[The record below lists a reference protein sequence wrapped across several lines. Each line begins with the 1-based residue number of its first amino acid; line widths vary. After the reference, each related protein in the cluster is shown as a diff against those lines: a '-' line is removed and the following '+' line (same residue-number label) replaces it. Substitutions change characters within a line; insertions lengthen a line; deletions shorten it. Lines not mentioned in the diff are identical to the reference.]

1 MDDDTATG
9 RLLWQV
15 TLRWRAAVD
24 RAVAPLGLTHAQYS
38 LIGSLYG
45 LTRQGRTPSQRELA
59 DFAGLEQIYVS
70 KLIRGLA
77 DAGLVTRSEH
87 PTDSRAR
94 QLSLTAK
101 GVEVTEAAVG
111 IVHALQHDLTAPIGG
126 PSGPRNRALISTLR
140 TLLGGT
146 PGASEGSTA
155 MTATP
160 TLTGQDIGEAQGA
173 LSALLTNVLAAS
185 DVSANEYVTFRVIT
199 VRGPWESLDDLAA
212 YLATQPQLNLDTAGA
227 GKLCAGLVQKG
238 LVTAGGPVALT
249 PAGSQLFESLNATV
263 RETTQRIYAGLDAN
277 DLATAH
283 RVLATLTD
291 RAHRAVSG

>member
-9 RLLWQV
+9 RLLWHV
-15 TLRWRAAVD
+15 ATRWRAAVD

-59 DFAGLEQIYVS
+59 DSAGLEQIYVS

-77 DAGLVTRSEH
+77 DAGLVTRSEN
-87 PTDSRAR
+87 PADSRAR

-101 GVEVTEAAVG
+101 GIEVTEAAVS
-111 IVHALQHDLTAPIGG
+111 IVHALQRELTAPIGG

-140 TLLGGT
+140 ALLGAT

-173 LSALLTNVLAAS
+173 LSALLSNVLAAS

-199 VRGPWESLDDLAA
+199 VRGPWASLDDLAA
-212 YLATQPQLNLDTAGA
+212 YLATQPQLGLDGA
-227 GKLCAGLVQKG
+227 AAAHLCAALVQKG
-238 LVTAGGPVALT
+238 LVTAGDPVALT
-249 PAGSQLFESLNATV
+249 PQGTQLFEALNATV
-263 RETTQRIYAGLDAN
+263 RQTTQRIYAGLDAD

>member
-1 MDDDTATG
+1 VDDDTATG

-59 DFAGLEQIYVS
+59 DSAGLEQIYVS

-77 DAGLVTRSEH
+77 DAGLVTRSEN
-87 PTDSRAR
+87 PADSRAR

-111 IVHALQHDLTAPIGG
+111 VVHALQRELTAPLGG

-155 MTATP
+155 MTTTP

-173 LSALLTNVLAAS
+173 LSALLSNALAAS

-199 VRGPWESLDDLAA
+199 VRGPWASLDDLAS
-212 YLATQPQLNLDTAGA
+212 YLATQPQLGLDGA
-227 GKLCAGLVQKG
+227 AAAQLCAALVQKG
-238 LVTAGGPVALT
+238 LVTAGDPVALT
-249 PAGSQLFESLNATV
+249 PQGTQLFDSLNATV
-263 RETTQRIYAGLDAN
+263 RQTTQRIYAGLDAD

-291 RAHRAVSG
+291 RAQRAVSG